1 MGVPNSWMV
10 YFMEKI
16 QSKMDDDYFGKLPDV
31 LFLWK
36 PKENQGKPHN
46 PPSPKLKETERNR
59 RRKQRI
65 PKERWK
71 NLRRT
76 GFRFLCV
83 SCCFFWFP
91 LIMKSHILVQPIRW
105 KGWHCFFW
113 PIPWWKCGT
122 PVTENTLVLIGKE
135 KEENT
140 RKPEVLKERWPCC

>member
-65 PKERWK
+65 PKER
-71 NLRRT
+71 
-76 GFRFLCV
+76 
-83 SCCFFWFP
+83 
-91 LIMKSHILVQPIRW
+91 
-105 KGWHCFFW
+105 
-113 PIPWWKCGT
+113 
-122 PVTENTLVLIGKE
+122 
-135 KEENT
+135 
-140 RKPEVLKERWPCC
+140 